1 MIVELPMKAA
11 GDPAEDRQ
19 TLSRLQGECP
29 MMLPRRALPKLS

>member
-11 GDPAEDRQ
+11 GNPAETRQ

-29 MMLPRRALPKLS
+29 MMLPRTLAPWLS